1 MSPTSARVLLVLLA
15 VALLA
20 VPPLRADPLPDFQ
33 VKAADGTVVASADI
47 GGGAHR
53 WLLVSLTRGSVGAD
67 RLLPVLAAE
76 WNDAL
81 AAGLVFVVEG
91 TAAEARA
98 YLESKGGAALAET
111 ARWFADADGSARHAL
126 QRQGGLALFGVEDG
140 AVDWKLDGV
149 LEDPAA
155 LDPVIQAWVERR

>member
-1 MSPTSARVLLVLLA
+1 M
-15 VALLA
+15 
-20 VPPLRADPLPDFQ
+20 
-33 VKAADGTVVASADI
+33 VASTDI
-47 GGGAHR
+47 GGATRR

-81 AAGLVFVVEG
+81 AASLVFVVEG
-91 TAAEARA
+91 TATEARA

-111 ARWFADADGSARHAL
+111 ARWYADADGSAGRAL